1 MFSLRPVFFWSSR
14 TLSEVLTIEFAYLFR
29 ALFGLGTLCPSSALL
44 YGVVFGR
51 PMLRPAET
59 RDVLFILWE
68 EPIIGP
74 VAAV

>member
-1 MFSLRPVFFWSSR
+1 M
-14 TLSEVLTIEFAYLFR
+14 FR
-29 ALFGLGTLCPSSALL
+29 ALFGLGTLCPSNALF